1 MSDPSRSLMESGEG
15 ARTILDESY
24 VHTLDR
30 KWGQLLEGIPGRN
43 AQERHTR
50 AVTAMLMEN
59 QAQHL
64 RGLTEETRSL
74 NVGSFF

>member
-43 AQERHTR
+43 AQERQTNEILYCR
-50 AVTAMLMEN
+50 AR
-59 QAQHL
+59 
-64 RGLTEETRSL
+64 RGEWRAR
-74 NVGSFF
+74 VRG